1 MTAFAI
7 QVVFDTLSLG
17 CLYALTALGI
27 GLVFG
32 VMRLINFA
40 HGDLISLSAYALLAT
55 ATVSLL
61 GSIAVAIGIGI
72 AVALLIERVAIRPLR
87 QSDPTTLLVS
97 SFAVSVLIQKTLIL
111 FVDARPKG
119 IDFLPGLQRQILV
132 FGAQLPLLQVVVVV
146 VALTLLVLLSWF
158 LRATRFGLEM
168 RAAAEN
174 FRMARLLGVRANRVI
189 AMAFGISGFL
199 AATVS
204 VLFVAQTGLVEP
216 RMGLG
221 LVNVAF
227 VSTVIGG
234 LGSLPGA
241 ALGGFLVGA
250 ASVLFQTF
258 LPADVRP
265 FREAFVF
272 LAVILVLLA
281 RPQGLLVGR
290 SRMERI

>member
-1 MTAFAI
+1 MSGFAV
-7 QVVFDTLSLG
+7 QVLFDALSLG

-32 VMRLINFA
+32 VMRLIYFA
-40 HGDLISLSAYALLAT
+40 HGDLISLSAYAILAT
-55 ATVSLL
+55 ASVSLL
-61 GSIAVAIGIGI
+61 GAIAAAVGVGI
-72 AVALLIERVAIRPLR
+72 VLALLIERVAIRPLR
-87 QSDPTTLLVS
+87 KSDATTLLVS
-97 SFAVSVLIQKTLIL
+97 SFAVSVLIQKTLTL

-119 IDFLPGLQRQILV
+119 VDLLPGLQRPVTIL
-132 FGAQLPLLQVVVVV
+132 GAQLPVLQLVVIAVGLSLL
-146 VALTLLVLLSWF
+146 ALLTWF

-216 RMGLG
+216 RMAVG
-221 LVNVAF
+221 LVDVAF

-258 LPADVRP
+258 LPAEVRP

-272 LAVILVLLA
+272 LAVILMLLL

-290 SRMERI
+290 SRLERV

>member
-1 MTAFAI
+1 MTAFVT
-7 QVVFDTLSLG
+7 QVAFDALSLG

-40 HGDLISLSAYALLAT
+40 HGDLVSLSAYALLVT
-55 ATVSLL
+55 ASVSLW
-61 GSIAVAIGIGI
+61 GSIAVALAVGI
-72 AVALLIERVAIRPLR
+72 VLALVIERVAIRPLR

-119 IDFLPGLQRQILV
+119 IDFLPGLQRQIPVL
-132 FGAQLPLLQVVVVV
+132 GAQLPLLELVT
-146 VALTLLVLLSWF
+146 VAVGLALLALLTWF

-174 FRMARLLGVRANRVI
+174 FRMARLLGVRANRII

-204 VLFVAQTGLVEP
+204 VLLVAQTGLVEP
-216 RMGLG
+216 RMAIG

-250 ASVLFQTF
+250 ASVLFQAF
-258 LPADVRP
+258 LPPEVRP

-272 LAVILVLLA
+272 LAVILVLLV

-290 SRMERI
+290 SRLERV

>member
-1 MTAFAI
+1 MTAFVV
-7 QVVFDTLSLG
+7 QVVFDTLNLG

-40 HGDLISLSAYALLAT
+40 HGDLISLSAYALLA
-55 ATVSLL
+55 AASVSLF
-61 GSIAVAIGIGI
+61 GSIVVAMVVGIL
-72 AVALLIERVAIRPLR
+72 VALLIERVAIRPLR

-97 SFAVSVLIQKTLIL
+97 SFAVSVFIQKTLIL

-119 IDFLPGLQRQILV
+119 VDFLPGLQRQIPVL
-132 FGAQLPLLQVVVVV
+132 GAQLPLLEIVT
-146 VALTLLVLLSWF
+146 VAVGLALLALLTWF
-158 LRATRFGLEM
+158 LRTTRFGLEM

-189 AMAFGISGFL
+189 AMAFAISGFL

-204 VLFVAQTGLVEP
+204 ILFVAQTGLVEP
-216 RMGLG
+216 RMAIG

-258 LPADVRP
+258 LPVDVRP

-272 LAVILVLLA
+272 LAVILVLLV

-290 SRMERI
+290 SRLERV